1 MDVKSGTVSR
11 PSVLTLPLCFPDQG
25 VPLVHLREPAVNK
38 TAARSARELD
48 RRKSKIARRIFASA
62 LGLVA
67 LLASVGLV
75 ASQGPGDA
83 KKPAPARAID
93 GVLARGVNL
102 SHWFSHSSNGYGDA
116 HLSSFITEADAKLM
130 RGAGFTH
137 VRVPVY
143 MEMAFKPEEAQRAFT
158 AKLVEK
164 AAMLNK
170 AGLAVVVTMDA
181 NEDNKKALA
190 EPDKAL
196 EFIEGWRALARSFA
210 GLEPRLVLFEL
221 LNEPYPLA
229 GPQWWS
235 LQQRTVEA
243 VRSVAPQ
250 NTIIANAGGW
260 SGVEEFTPNFPPLA
274 DANTIY
280 TAHVYEPL
288 LFTHQG
294 ATWVWPVAAGVDGVD
309 WPLDSKATDRAA
321 RTGKTEEAVKQL
333 HYQIGDRQFQADWL
347 LARFDK
353 LARWQERSG
362 AQIYIGEFGVYR
374 AAAPDVSRLRWHK
387 EVRAAFE
394 AHGWGWAVWD
404 YAGGFAIT
412 QQSNPPR
419 RTMDPAVL
427 DALGLSAN
435 AGARH

>member
-1 MDVKSGTVSR
+1 M
-11 PSVLTLPLCFPDQG
+11 
-25 VPLVHLREPAVNK
+25 HLRESVVNE
-38 TAARSARELD
+38 TMARSARELD
-48 RRKSKIARRIFASA
+48 PPKSKIARHIFASA

-67 LLASVGLV
+67 LLVSAGLV
-75 ASQGPGDA
+75 AAQGSDDA
-83 KKPAPARAID
+83 TKKPAPSRAID
-93 GVLARGVNL
+93 GVMARGVNL
-102 SHWFSHSSNGYGDA
+102 SHWFSHSHNGYGDG

-143 MEMAFKPEEAQRAFT
+143 MDLAFKPEEQAFT
-158 AKLVEK
+158 AKLVDK
-164 AAMLNK
+164 VAMLNK

-210 GLEPRLVLFEL
+210 SLEPRLVLFEL

-235 LQQRTVEA
+235 LQQRTIEV

-260 SGVEEFTPNFPPLA
+260 SGVDEYTSNFSPSA
-274 DANTIY
+274 DENTIY
-280 TAHVYEPL
+280 TAHVYQPL

-294 ATWVWPVAAGVDGVD
+294 ATWVWPVAAGVEGVD
-309 WPLDSKATDRAA
+309 WPLDSKATERAVQ
-321 RTGKTEEAVKQL
+321 TGRTEEAVKQL
-333 HYQIGDRQFQADWL
+333 DYQIGDRQFQVDWL
-347 LARFDK
+347 LTLFDK
-353 LARWQERSG
+353 LARWQQRSG
-362 AQIYIGEFGVYR
+362 AKIYIGEFGVYR
-374 AAAPDVSRLRWHK
+374 AVAPDLSRLRWLK
-387 EVRAAFE
+387 EARKAFE
-394 AHGWGWAVWD
+394 ARGWGWAVWD
-404 YAGGFAIT
+404 YSGGFAIT
-412 QQSNPPR
+412 QQNPPHR
-419 RTMDPAVL
+419 KMDPSVL
-427 DALGLSAN
+427 DALGLEASAG